1 MKKMN
6 APNQTLWLIA
16 VVLGIVGLLGK
27 FSVISAAAIVGNAF
41 WLVFVG
47 FAILAVA
54 TAVKGL

>member
-27 FSVISAAAIVGNAF
+27 FSVISAAAIAGNAF
-41 WLVFVG
+41 WLVFAG
-47 FAILAVA
+47 FAVLAVA
-54 TAVKGL
+54 TAVKGM

>member
-16 VVLGIVGLLGK
+16 IIVGVVGLLGK
-27 FSVISAAAIVGNAF
+27 LGVISAAVVAGNAF

-47 FAILAVA
+47 FAVLAVA
-54 TAVKGL
+54 TAVKGM